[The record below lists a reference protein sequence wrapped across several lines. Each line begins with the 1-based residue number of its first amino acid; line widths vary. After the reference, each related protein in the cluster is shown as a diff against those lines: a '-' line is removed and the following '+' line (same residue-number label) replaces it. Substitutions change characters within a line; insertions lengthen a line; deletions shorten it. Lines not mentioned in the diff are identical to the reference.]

1 MEKSEIPLI
10 GENIFIYG
18 QIAKIVEVEK
28 FNDETTLLH
37 LEKPIV
43 VPDSRYTTDV
53 INLNEYI
60 K

>member
-1 MEKSEIPLI
+1 MKKAEISLI

-28 FNDETTLLH
+28 INNKTTLLH